1 MVQNI
6 AGEALRNFILK
17 KKKKA
22 NAVVPKSGYVNT
34 AMKYAPKSSK
44 DVSLRKAKTLL
55 RTLPSPKRK
64 RKDKN
69 KCYS

>member
-6 AGEALRNFILK
+6 AGEALRNFIFK
-17 KKKKA
+17 KKERKA

-64 RKDKN
+64 RKDK
-69 KCYS
+69 K

>member
-6 AGEALRNFILK
+6 AGEALRNFIL

-55 RTLPSPKRK
+55 RTPKRK